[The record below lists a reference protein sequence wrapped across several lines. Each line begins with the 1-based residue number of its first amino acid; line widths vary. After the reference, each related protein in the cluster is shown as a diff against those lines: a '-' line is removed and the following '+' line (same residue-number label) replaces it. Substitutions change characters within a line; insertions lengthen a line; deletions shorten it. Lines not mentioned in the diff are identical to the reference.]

1 MQNVTNDS
9 VEKNGKKKS
18 FSSKLIIIVSIAF
31 GVLIGLLW
39 GLTDDDYEKSV
50 IDHKSESGAVISM
63 NLEQFSKEF
72 EEAYATLEKS
82 AKFDN
87 IEINL
92 EGSWEKTASDVDESG
107 AAYEYYT
114 TYINGME
121 LRARVYDEKISLIMV
136 DFNVFKTDEIEFAT
150 ILSTASIIACSDM
163 SVEEANRIFG
173 YTTGREGFAGYKN
186 NFLFYNSDNNYF
198 VVRAV
203 STSYVQSYK
212 AKGIIVVNM

>member
-9 VEKNGKKKS
+9 VEKNGKKKG
-18 FSSKLIIIVSIAF
+18 LMIIVSIA
-31 GVLIGLLW
+31 IGILVGLFW

-50 IDHKSESGAVISM
+50 IDHKSESGAIISM
-63 NLEQFSKEF
+63 NLEQFSEEF
-72 EEAYATLEKS
+72 EEAYATVEKS

-87 IEINL
+87 VEINL
-92 EGSWEKTASDVDESG
+92 KDSWKKTVSDVDESG

-114 TYINGME
+114 TYINGIE
-121 LRARVYDEKISLIMV
+121 LRAKVYDEKISLIMV

-163 SVEEANRIFG
+163 SVEEANRVFG

-198 VVRAV
+198 IVRAV

-212 AKGIIVVNM
+212 AKGITVVNM